1 MVRRTKSR
9 KSKKAI
15 AKRRQAI
22 FRTVLILA
30 VILAIA
36 ILIWF
41 IRKPKQPD
49 DPSILP
55 TEKGIVTLYF
65 QDKSQMFIVP
75 VQREVKL
82 GSMENILL
90 RTLKELLRGPWE
102 DTVNLRG
109 SLPDG
114 CNVLSV
120 NLHGVTA
127 TVNFNNLTL
136 DLLDEQT
143 ESVFVDSV
151 VHSLCAFD
159 EIQRVDFLFEGKR
172 IPHLPYGSIDFS
184 GPHVPGELN
193 RSFAPEPEG
202 DSVKITLYFLDKS
215 SMYLVP
221 ITEYIE
227 NPGAQNRVIM
237 VALKRLLNGPESA
250 DAGYLS
256 PLFKPGVNIREQEGV
271 VLSGGRLTLALTAQ
285 DPADM
290 LIANEIKAFLGLRL
304 TLDDLLDFENFT
316 VLVNDIPV
324 EELLGFTFKLD
335 DLYANTR
342 LNKLTGQVGQAPEES
357 DGDVIADE

>member
-1 MVRRTKSR
+1 M
-9 KSKKAI
+9 

-22 FRTVLILA
+22 FRTVLILS

-36 ILIWF
+36 ILVWY
-41 IRKPKQPD
+41 IRKPKPPD
-49 DPSILP
+49 DPSIRP
-55 TEKGIVTLYF
+55 TEKGVVTLYF
-65 QDKSQMFIVP
+65 QDSSQMFIVP

-82 GSMENILL
+82 GSKENIHH
-90 RTLKELLRGPWE
+90 RVLKELLRGPWE
-102 DTVNLRG
+102 DEVNLRG

-136 DLLDEQT
+136 DLLDETT

-172 IPHLPYGSIDFS
+172 IPHIPYGSIDFN
-184 GPHVPGELN
+184 GPKVPGELN
-193 RSFAPEPEG
+193 RSFAPKPEG
-202 DSVKITLYFLDKS
+202 NSINITLYFLDKS
-215 SMYLVP
+215 SIYLVP

-227 NPGAQNRVIM
+227 NPGSQNRVIM
-237 VALKRLLNGPESA
+237 VALKRLLKGPESE
-250 DAGYLS
+250 DAEYLS
-256 PLFKPGVNIREQEGV
+256 PLFKPGVSIREQEGV
-271 VLSGGRLTLALTAQ
+271 VLSGGRLTLALTVQ

-290 LIANEIKAFLGLRL
+290 LIASEIKAFLGLKL
-304 TLDDLLDFENFT
+304 TLDELLDFEIFT

-324 EELLGFTFKLD
+324 EDLLGFTFKLD
-335 DLYANTR
+335 DLYANTP
-342 LNKLTGQVGQAPEES
+342 LNKLTGQVEEAPEES